1 MLNQPQMVA
10 ENVHFCLWVHSFS
23 VATNWS
29 LKGNVPD
36 MNRAERRRQRKK
48 AEKAAKNAKLVQSA
62 NPSPEQPALTIEH
75 AQAIELAMQ
84 HQTAGRL
91 PQAESIYQQILQAD
105 PNQPDALHLLG
116 VIAHQVGKSN
126 IAVDLITQALAIN
139 PNLAEAHNN
148 LGNTLKDLGNLDEA
162 EASYREALAINPNLA
177 EAHNN
182 LGNALKELGKLDE
195 AVANYHK
202 ALAIKPDYAAV
213 HNNLGN
219 ALIELGRLDEAVVS
233 YHKFLAIK
241 PDYAEVHNNLGNALK
256 ELERLDEA
264 EASYREAI
272 AINPNLAEAHNNLGN
287 ALLELERLDE
297 AVASYQNALAIK
309 PDYAEAHYNLGN
321 ALIELGRLDEAV
333 ASYKKAISIK
343 PDFHTVRHIL
353 NSLLGNTTDCAPR
366 EYVERAFN
374 PYAEKFE
381 NHLVNDLAYKMP
393 YLLKKVLLD
402 LGLIECKLKK
412 VIDLGCGTGLAGV
425 EFKDIAES
433 LIGIDLSENMVRKAE
448 KKNIYDELYVDDII
462 DRLESLETKFDLF
475 IASDVFI
482 YIGNLLPLFQC
493 VKKHSKKNTLFVFS
507 TEHTDCNDYILLN
520 THRFAHSKDYVLS
533 VATES
538 GFQLEYFTQSNLRK
552 GRKNWIIGGIYALRS
567 V

>member
-1 MLNQPQMVA
+1 MVDIVLETVRA
-10 ENVHFCLWVHSFS
+10 V
-23 VATNWS
+23 S

-48 AEKAAKNAKLVQSA
+48 TEKAAKNAKLVQSA

-126 IAVDLITQALAIN
+126 VAVDLITQALAIK
-139 PNLAEAHNN
+139 PDYAVAYNN
-148 LGNTLKDLGNLDEA
+148 LGTAHLNLGNLDEA

-177 EAHNN
+177 EAHTN
-182 LGNALKELGKLDE
+182 LGEALKKLGKLDE
-195 AVANYHK
+195 AVANY
-202 ALAIKPDYAAV
+202 
-213 HNNLGN
+213 
-219 ALIELGRLDEAVVS
+219 
-233 YHKFLAIK
+233 
-241 PDYAEVHNNLGNALK
+241 
-256 ELERLDEA
+256 
-264 EASYREAI
+264 
-272 AINPNLAEAHNNLGN
+272 
-287 ALLELERLDE
+287 
-297 AVASYQNALAIK
+297 QNALAIK
-309 PDYAEAHYNLGN
+309 PNYAEAHYNLGIALQDLGNLDEAVASYRKALAIDPNLAEAHTNLGN
-321 ALIELGRLDEAV
+321 ALNKLGKLDEAV

-343 PDFHTVRHIL
+343 PDFHWVRHIL
-353 NSLLGNTTDCAPR
+353 NSLLGNTTGCAPR
-366 EYVERAFN
+366 EYVERQFN
-374 PYAEKFE
+374 SSAEKFE

-448 KKNIYDELYVDDII
+448 KKNIYDALYVDDII
-462 DRLESLETKFDLF
+462 DRLDSLEIKFDLF
-475 IASDVFI
+475 IASDVFV

-493 VKKHSKKNTLFVFS
+493 VKKHSKKHTLFVFS

-520 THRFAHSKDYVLS
+520 TCRFAHSKDYVLS

-552 GRKNWIIGGIYALRS
+552 ERNNWIIGGIYALRS